1 MKEKNLVVE
10 KLEEASNSRKDN
22 SFLTLNCY
30 SKRMPKLNV
39 LVAGSTGFIGV
50 QLIKLLVKHSKV
62 KIKYL
67 CGNSSVGKTISS
79 YEKSLSSKVLPKI
92 TKYDKSFLKNIDLI
106 FTALPNGGS
115 QDISNDLLDHNVLID
130 LAADFRLNKASDY
143 LKWYKQKHRAV
154 KNINKSIYSL
164 PEING
169 DKVKKFNIIGCPGC
183 YPTSILLPLIPL
195 VKKDLIKTDNIII
208 DSKSGYSGAG
218 RGVYDKYKYKNLY
231 ESLSAYGVGFHR
243 HNSEIQQEIDSYTK
257 NKFSFTFTPH
267 LTPMFRGI
275 LSTIYVDL
283 NKNVNIKKLEKTLNT
298 EYSKTRFVKI
308 LRTNSLLSTND
319 VINTN
324 NCSISIC
331 KTKYKNRVII
341 LSAIDNLIK
350 GGAGQAIQNM
360 NIKFGFNE
368 TEGLKWNIL
377 FYH

>member
-1 MKEKNLVVE
+1 
-10 KLEEASNSRKDN
+10 
-22 SFLTLNCY
+22 
-30 SKRMPKLNV
+30 MPKLNV
-39 LVAGSTGFIGV
+39 LVAGSTGYIGV
-50 QLIKLLVKHSKV
+50 QLIKLLVKHKNV

-67 CGNSSVGKTISS
+67 CGNLSVGKNISHF
-79 YEKSLSSKVLPKI
+79 EKSLSEYKLPKI
-92 TKYDKSFLKNIDLI
+92 VKFNKSYLKYVDII

-143 LKWYKQKHRAV
+143 LKWYKQKHRSI
-154 KNINKSIYSL
+154 KNIKKSIYSL

-169 DKVKKFNIIGCPGC
+169 NKVKKFNIIGCPGC

-195 VKKDLIKTDNIII
+195 VKKNLIKTDNVII

-218 RGVYDKYKYKNLY
+218 RGVHNKYKDKNLY
-231 ESLSAYGVGFHR
+231 ESLSAYGLGFHR
-243 HNSEIQQEIDSYTK
+243 HNSEIQQEIDSYSK
-257 NKFSFTFTPH
+257 KKFSFTFTPH

-275 LSTIYVDL
+275 LSTIYVNL
-283 NKNVNIKKLEKTLNT
+283 NSGVNIKKLEKCLNV
-298 EYSKTRFVKI
+298 EYSKSRFVKI
-308 LRTNSLLSTND
+308 LKTNSLLSTND

-360 NIKFGFNE
+360 NIKYGFSE
-368 TEGLKWNIL
+368 IKGLR
-377 FYH
+377 